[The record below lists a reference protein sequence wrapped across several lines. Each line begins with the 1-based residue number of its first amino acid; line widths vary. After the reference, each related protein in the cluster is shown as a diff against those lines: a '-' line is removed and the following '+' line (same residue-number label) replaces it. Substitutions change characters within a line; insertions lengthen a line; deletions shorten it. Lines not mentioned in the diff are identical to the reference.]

1 MSPGNES
8 FLIYIPNGPLK
19 GYVYQMAGA
28 ETLWHFN
35 QQKKKW

>member
-8 FLIYIPNGPLK
+8 FLIYIPNGPFK

-28 ETLWHFN
+28 RDTLAF
-35 QQKKKW
+35 